1 MIPTVI
7 TDTDKGRE
15 AYDIYSRLLK
25 DRIVFCTEEIT
36 TQLASSITAQLLFLE
51 SEDREAPVTMY
62 ITSPGGDCYAGI
74 AIINMMNHIA
84 CPVSTVVNGFAAS
97 MATVIA
103 SSGTKGKRYVMPD
116 SRIMMHMASSNLGGN
131 IQDVKV
137 AFEEFNAVNNVL
149 IDRLALNTGKSR
161 VVLIKDMQR
170 DDWLYPADAIKYGLV
185 DEILK

>member
-7 TDTDKGRE
+7 TETDKGRE

-36 TQLASSITAQLLFLE
+36 SYLASSITAQLLFLE
-51 SEDREAPVTMY
+51 SEDKESPVTMY

-74 AIINMMNHIA
+74 AIINIMDHIS
-84 CPVSTVVNGFAAS
+84 CPVTTIVNGFAAS

-103 SSGTKGKRYVMPD
+103 SSGTKGRRFVMPN
-116 SRIMMHMASSNLGGN
+116 SRIMMHMASSSLGGN

-137 AFEEFNAVNNVL
+137 AYDEFNAINDVL

-161 VVLIKDMQR
+161 AKLIKDMQR
-170 DDWLYPADAIKYGLV
+170 DDWLYTEEAIKYGLV
-185 DEILK
+185 DKLLN